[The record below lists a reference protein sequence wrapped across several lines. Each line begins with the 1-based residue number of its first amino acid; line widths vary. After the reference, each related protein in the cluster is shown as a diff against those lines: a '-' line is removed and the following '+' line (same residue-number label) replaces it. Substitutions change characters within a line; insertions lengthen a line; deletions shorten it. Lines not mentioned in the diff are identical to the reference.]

1 MQLKRKMLNWKYK
14 KIIKP
19 FLFMFDAET
28 VHNRATSIG
37 CLLGKTK
44 IGKKITASLMKY
56 ENNALVQN
64 MLGIEFKNPIGLSAG
79 FDYDA
84 NLTKIVSDVGFG
96 FATVGTVTNLA
107 YAGNPKPRLGRLPIS
122 KSLLVNKGYKSVGA
136 DVIVKK
142 LSNHIFDLPISISIG
157 RSNSSLVDTLEK
169 SIDDII
175 IAFSKFENQDIH
187 NSYYEINISCPN
199 LIHVKEEVNFYNPNN
214 LEKLLNRIDSLNLKK
229 PVFIK
234 MPITENDKDIL
245 TMIEVITKHNVQGV
259 IFGNLEK
266 NRKNPA
272 LNQDEVAKCGKGN
285 FSGKPCYS
293 RSNEL
298 ISLCYK
304 NYKNKLLIIGCGGVF
319 SAEDAYEK
327 IKRGASLVELITGMI
342 YEGPQL
348 IGQINEGLVKLLKK
362 DGFSNIS
369 QAIGKD
375 SGLKNI

>member
-1 MQLKRKMLNWKYK
+1 MNFVYK

-37 CLLGKTK
+37 RLLGKTK
-44 IGKKITASLMKY
+44 ISKKITALLMKY
-56 ENNALVQN
+56 KNNALTQTVF
-64 MLGIEFKNPIGLSAG
+64 GVEFKNPIGLSAG

-84 NLTKIVSDVGFG
+84 NLTKIVGDLGFG

-107 YAGNPKPRLGRLPIS
+107 YAGNPKPMLGRLPIS
-122 KSLLVNKGYKSVGA
+122 KSLLVNKGFKSAGA
-136 DVIVKK
+136 NVIAKK
-142 LSNHIFDLPISISIG
+142 LSNTEFDIPIGISIG
-157 RSNSSLVDTLEK
+157 KSNSPLVDTLEK
-169 SIDDII
+169 NIDDII
-175 IAFSKFENQDIH
+175 VAFSKFENQNIH
-187 NSYYEINISCPN
+187 NSYYELNISCPN
-199 LIHVKEEVNFYNPNN
+199 LIHAKEEVNFYNPNN

-234 MPITENDKDIL
+234 MPITKNDKDIL
-245 TMIEVITKHNVQGV
+245 AMLEVITKHNVQGV

-272 LNQDEVAKCGKGN
+272 LNQDEVAKCSKGN

-348 IGQINEGLVKLLKK
+348 IGQINEGLVELLKK
-362 DGFSNIS
+362 DGFNNILEAVGSN
-369 QAIGKD
+369 
-375 SGLKNI
+375 NI